1 MSETRTYIVPEQPQ
15 QNPNDN
21 LAMMAMLNG
30 NGGLAG
36 FNGADITVAQISGT
50 GIYLCW
56 FESQT
61 NTLQLLTGIA

>member
-30 NGGLAG
+30 NGGFG
-36 FNGADITVAQISGT
+36 GMVCGT
-50 GIYLCW
+50 ILSCTW
-56 FESQT
+56 F
-61 NTLQLLTGIA
+61 GCG